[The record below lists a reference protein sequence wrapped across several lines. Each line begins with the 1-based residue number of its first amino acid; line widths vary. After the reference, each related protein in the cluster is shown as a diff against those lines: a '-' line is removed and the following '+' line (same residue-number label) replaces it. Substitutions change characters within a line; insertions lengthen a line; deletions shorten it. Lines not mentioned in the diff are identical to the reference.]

1 MELHYFFVLG
11 HLRNSQILFTGVPIM
26 INKNEPILLSLVR
39 FAKGQEQD
47 NAFAESVFRI
57 LKKTSVIKF
66 LNKKIIV
73 TV

>member
-1 MELHYFFVLG
+1 
-11 HLRNSQILFTGVPIM
+11 M

-66 LNKKIIV
+66 LNKKNSCYLLVHFVFVLAHV
-73 TV
+73 TRSVCSLFI